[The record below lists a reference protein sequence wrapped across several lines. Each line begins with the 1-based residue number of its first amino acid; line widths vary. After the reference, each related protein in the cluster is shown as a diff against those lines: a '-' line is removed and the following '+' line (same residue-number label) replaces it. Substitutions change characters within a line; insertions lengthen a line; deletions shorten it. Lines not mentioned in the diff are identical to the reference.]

1 MLSGM
6 LVTWFFV
13 YCYEAMYIGCYKYYI
28 GVVCSGG
35 ENSKV

>member
-13 YCYEAMYIGCYKYYI
+13 YCYEAMYIGL
-28 GVVCSGG
+28 
-35 ENSKV
+35 